1 MKIALAGN
9 PNSGKTTL
17 YNALTGK
24 QEYVGNWAGVTV
36 SKKEAKLKES
46 LGNNIDI
53 VDLPGAY
60 SIRPYTSEES
70 ITTDFIKTE
79 NPDVIINVVD
89 STNLNRSLFFTTQ
102 LLELNIPVVV
112 ALNKVDISKNVTDID
127 VSKLE
132 KELNCK
138 VVEISAA
145 KNEGLKNLINV
156 ASESSKLKEQKNLF
170 KELSNIHNEE
180 KQDKKRYS
188 IVNNIISKVENRI
201 IRHNEET
208 LEDKIDRFVTN
219 PIIGTGLFILIM
231 AFIFDLSI
239 NTLGPLVADALVGFI
254 ENFQNAVSGQLA
266 SMGTSDFLNS
276 LLTDGIIGG
285 VGAVVGFVP
294 LVMVLMFMLSLV
306 EDSGFMARI
315 ALIFD
320 PLFRKVGLSGKSIIP
335 MIVGY
340 GCSIPGIMATR
351 TIKDEKQRRLTAML
365 TPFVPCGAKIPII
378 ALFTA
383 AFFPEQGYMFPLT
396 YIVAF
401 TVIICVGLILK
412 KVTGADNIKNYFIIE
427 LPQYRIPSI
436 KRAFFK
442 MLETGKD
449 FITRAGTIIIVC
461 NTVVFIM
468 SSFNFKLQLVED
480 AVNTSILANVAT
492 PFAFLLIPVGIGV
505 WQLSAAAITGF
516 IAKEEVVG
524 TLAVVYSMGA
534 AINSDFEL
542 VNAMTVRE
550 TMGITAVSALAFMF
564 FNLFTP
570 PCFAAIGAMKSEMKS
585 NKWLLK
591 SVLLQLS
598 VGYIVA
604 MITYQVGTILVY
616 KELAQ
621 GFIPAVIILALAVVI
636 HNIYGYLCG
645 YFGGKAVGF
654 KERKRRTLSIE
665 TGMKNATLATVLAA
679 AHFAPEAA
687 IAPAIAGIWH
697 AFSVSVLAN
706 YWGNKEITDED
717 DEEVKESL
725 E

>member
-1 MKIALAGN
+1 
-9 PNSGKTTL
+9 
-17 YNALTGK
+17 
-24 QEYVGNWAGVTV
+24 
-36 SKKEAKLKES
+36 
-46 LGNNIDI
+46 
-53 VDLPGAY
+53 
-60 SIRPYTSEES
+60 
-70 ITTDFIKTE
+70 
-79 NPDVIINVVD
+79 
-89 STNLNRSLFFTTQ
+89 
-102 LLELNIPVVV
+102 
-112 ALNKVDISKNVTDID
+112 
-127 VSKLE
+127 
-132 KELNCK
+132 
-138 VVEISAA
+138 
-145 KNEGLKNLINV
+145 
-156 ASESSKLKEQKNLF
+156 
-170 KELSNIHNEE
+170 
-180 KQDKKRYS
+180 
-188 IVNNIISKVENRI
+188 
-201 IRHNEET
+201 
-208 LEDKIDRFVTN
+208 
-219 PIIGTGLFILIM
+219 
-231 AFIFDLSI
+231 
-239 NTLGPLVADALVGFI
+239 
-254 ENFQNAVSGQLA
+254 
-266 SMGTSDFLNS
+266 
-276 LLTDGIIGG
+276 
-285 VGAVVGFVP
+285 
-294 LVMVLMFMLSLV
+294 MVLMFMLSLV

-365 TPFVPCGAKIPII
+365 TPFVPCGAKLPII

-621 GFIPAVIILALAVVI
+621 GFIPAVIILALAVFYVVYKI
-636 HNIYGYLCG
+636 KSN
-645 YFGGKAVGF
+645 K
-654 KERKRRTLSIE
+654 
-665 TGMKNATLATVLAA
+665 
-679 AHFAPEAA
+679 
-687 IAPAIAGIWH
+687 
-697 AFSVSVLAN
+697 VS
-706 YWGNKEITDED
+706 
-717 DEEVKESL
+717 ES
-725 E
+725 EKKVSKVQVQ

>member
-145 KNEGLKNLINV
+145 KNEGLKSLINV

-320 PLFRKVGLSGKSIIP
+320 PLFRKIGLSGKSIIP

-365 TPFVPCGAKIPII
+365 TPFVPCGAKLPII

-383 AFFPEQGYMFPLT
+383 AFFPEQGYMFPIT

-401 TVIICVGLILK
+401 SVIICVGLILK

-542 VNAMTVRE
+542 VNAMTVKE

-621 GFIPAVIILALAVVI
+621 GFIPAVIILALAVFYVVYKI
-636 HNIYGYLCG
+636 KSN
-645 YFGGKAVGF
+645 K
-654 KERKRRTLSIE
+654 
-665 TGMKNATLATVLAA
+665 
-679 AHFAPEAA
+679 
-687 IAPAIAGIWH
+687 
-697 AFSVSVLAN
+697 VS
-706 YWGNKEITDED
+706 
-717 DEEVKESL
+717 ES
-725 E
+725 EKKVSKVQVQ

>member
-266 SMGTSDFLNS
+266 SMGTSDFLNA

-320 PLFRKVGLSGKSIIP
+320 PLFRKIGLSGKSIIP

-365 TPFVPCGAKIPII
+365 TPFVPCGAKLPII

-383 AFFPEQGYMFPLT
+383 AFFKEQGYMFPLT

-480 AVNTSILANVAT
+480 AVNTSILANIAT

-542 VNAMTVRE
+542 VNAMTVQE

-621 GFIPAVIILALAVVI
+621 GFIPAVIILALAVFYVVYKI
-636 HNIYGYLCG
+636 KSN
-645 YFGGKAVGF
+645 K
-654 KERKRRTLSIE
+654 
-665 TGMKNATLATVLAA
+665 
-679 AHFAPEAA
+679 
-687 IAPAIAGIWH
+687 
-697 AFSVSVLAN
+697 VS
-706 YWGNKEITDED
+706 
-717 DEEVKESL
+717 ES
-725 E
+725 EKKVSKVQVQ

>member
-320 PLFRKVGLSGKSIIP
+320 PLFRKIGLSGKSIIP

-365 TPFVPCGAKIPII
+365 TPFVPCGAKLPII

-383 AFFPEQGYMFPLT
+383 AFFPEQGYMFPIT

-505 WQLSAAAITGF
+505 WQLAAAAITGF

-542 VNAMTVRE
+542 VNAMTVQE

-621 GFIPAVIILALAVVI
+621 GFIPAVIILALAVFYVVYKI
-636 HNIYGYLCG
+636 KSN
-645 YFGGKAVGF
+645 K
-654 KERKRRTLSIE
+654 
-665 TGMKNATLATVLAA
+665 
-679 AHFAPEAA
+679 
-687 IAPAIAGIWH
+687 
-697 AFSVSVLAN
+697 VS
-706 YWGNKEITDED
+706 
-717 DEEVKESL
+717 ES
-725 E
+725 EKKVSKVQVQ

>member
-145 KNEGLKNLINV
+145 KNEGLKNLIKV
-156 ASESSKLKEQKNLF
+156 ACESSKLKEQKNLF

-320 PLFRKVGLSGKSIIP
+320 PLFRKIGLSGKSIIP

-365 TPFVPCGAKIPII
+365 TPFVPCGAKLPII

-383 AFFPEQGYMFPLT
+383 AFFKEQGYMFPLT

-480 AVNTSILANVAT
+480 AVNTSILANIAT

-505 WQLSAAAITGF
+505 WQLAAAAITGF

-542 VNAMTVRE
+542 VNAMTVQE

-621 GFIPAVIILALAVVI
+621 GFIPAVIILALAVFYVVYKI
-636 HNIYGYLCG
+636 KSN
-645 YFGGKAVGF
+645 K
-654 KERKRRTLSIE
+654 
-665 TGMKNATLATVLAA
+665 
-679 AHFAPEAA
+679 
-687 IAPAIAGIWH
+687 
-697 AFSVSVLAN
+697 VS
-706 YWGNKEITDED
+706 
-717 DEEVKESL
+717 ES
-725 E
+725 EK

>member
-112 ALNKVDISKNVTDID
+112 ALNKTDISKNVTDID
-127 VSKLE
+127 VNKLE

-145 KNEGLKNLINV
+145 KNEGLKNLIKI
-156 ASESSKLKEQKNLF
+156 ACESSKLKEQKNLF

-208 LEDKIDRFVTN
+208 LEDKIDKFVTN

-383 AFFPEQGYMFPLT
+383 AFFPEQGYMFPIT

-401 TVIICVGLILK
+401 SVIICVGLILK

-480 AVNTSILANVAT
+480 AVNTSILANIAT

-505 WQLSAAAITGF
+505 WQLAAAAITGF

-542 VNAMTVRE
+542 VNAMTVQE

-621 GFIPAVIILALAVVI
+621 GFIPAVIILALAVFYVVYKI
-636 HNIYGYLCG
+636 KSN
-645 YFGGKAVGF
+645 K
-654 KERKRRTLSIE
+654 
-665 TGMKNATLATVLAA
+665 
-679 AHFAPEAA
+679 
-687 IAPAIAGIWH
+687 
-697 AFSVSVLAN
+697 VS
-706 YWGNKEITDED
+706 
-717 DEEVKESL
+717 ES
-725 E
+725 EKKVSKVQVQ

>member
-208 LEDKIDRFVTN
+208 LEDKIDKFVTN

-320 PLFRKVGLSGKSIIP
+320 PLFRKIGLSGKSIIP

-365 TPFVPCGAKIPII
+365 TPFVPCGAKLPII

-383 AFFPEQGYMFPLT
+383 AFFKEQGYMFPLT

-480 AVNTSILANVAT
+480 AVNTSILANIAT

-505 WQLSAAAITGF
+505 WQLAAAAITGF

-542 VNAMTVRE
+542 VNAMTVKE

-621 GFIPAVIILALAVVI
+621 GFIPAVIILALAVFYVVYKI
-636 HNIYGYLCG
+636 KSN
-645 YFGGKAVGF
+645 K
-654 KERKRRTLSIE
+654 
-665 TGMKNATLATVLAA
+665 
-679 AHFAPEAA
+679 
-687 IAPAIAGIWH
+687 
-697 AFSVSVLAN
+697 FSESEKKVSKVQ
-706 YWGNKEITDED
+706 
-717 DEEVKESL
+717 VQ
-725 E
+725 

>member
-1 MKIALAGN
+1 MKIALTGN

-36 SKKEAKLKES
+36 SKKEADLKSS
-46 LGNNIDI
+46 LGKDI
-53 VDLPGAY
+53 TIIDLPGAY
-60 SIRPYTSEES
+60 SIRPYTSEET

-112 ALNKVDISKNVTDID
+112 ALNKVDISKNITNID
-127 VSKLE
+127 VNKLE

-138 VVEISAA
+138 VVEIAAA
-145 KNEGLKNLINV
+145 KNEGLKNLVNV
-156 ASESSKLKEQKNLF
+156 SCETSKLKEQKNLF
-170 KELSNIHNEE
+170 ENLLTIHNEE
-180 KQDKKRYS
+180 KQDKERYK
-188 IVNNIISKVENRI
+188 IVNNIISKVEDRI

-208 LEDKIDRFVTN
+208 LEDKIDKFVTN
-219 PIIGTGLFILIM
+219 PIIGTGLFVIIM
-231 AFIFDLSI
+231 GIIFNLAI
-239 NTLGPLVADALVGFI
+239 NTLGPLVADTLVGVI
-254 ENFQNAVSGQLA
+254 EGFQDAVSGQLA
-266 SMGTSDFLNS
+266 SMGTNDFLNS

-294 LVMVLMFMLSLV
+294 LVMVLMFLLALV

-340 GCSIPGIMATR
+340 GCGIPGIMATR

-365 TPFVPCGAKIPII
+365 TPFVPCGAKLPII

-396 YIVAF
+396 YLVAF
-401 TVIICVGLILK
+401 TVIISVGLILK
-412 KVTGADNIKNYFIIE
+412 KATGADNIKNYFIIE

-436 KRAFFK
+436 KKAFLK

-449 FITRAGTIIIVC
+449 FMMKAGTIIIVC

-468 SSFNFKLQLVED
+468 ASFNFNLQLVDD
-480 AVNTSILANVAT
+480 AVNTSILAHIAT
-492 PFAFLLIPVGIGV
+492 PFAFLLIPVGLGV
-505 WQLSAAAITGF
+505 WQLAAAAITGF

-534 AINSDFEL
+534 AINADFEL
-542 VNAMTVRE
+542 VNAMSVQQ

-585 NKWLLK
+585 NKLLMK
-591 SVLLQLS
+591 AVALQLG

-604 MITYQVGTILVY
+604 MVTYQVGTILVD
-616 KELAQ
+616 KQLGQ
-621 GFIPAVIILALAVVI
+621 GFIPAVIILALTIGYVVYKI
-636 HNIYGYLCG
+636 
-645 YFGGKAVGF
+645 KAN
-654 KERKRRTLSIE
+654 KADDRKVVA
-665 TGMKNATLATVLAA
+665 KVQ
-679 AHFAPEAA
+679 
-687 IAPAIAGIWH
+687 
-697 AFSVSVLAN
+697 VQ
-706 YWGNKEITDED
+706 
-717 DEEVKESL
+717 
-725 E
+725 

>member
-320 PLFRKVGLSGKSIIP
+320 PLFRKIGLSGKSIIP

-365 TPFVPCGAKIPII
+365 TPFVPCGAKLPII

-480 AVNTSILANVAT
+480 AVNTSILANIAT

-542 VNAMTVRE
+542 VNAMTVKE

-621 GFIPAVIILALAVVI
+621 GFIPAVIILALAVFYVVYKI
-636 HNIYGYLCG
+636 KSN
-645 YFGGKAVGF
+645 K
-654 KERKRRTLSIE
+654 
-665 TGMKNATLATVLAA
+665 
-679 AHFAPEAA
+679 
-687 IAPAIAGIWH
+687 
-697 AFSVSVLAN
+697 VS
-706 YWGNKEITDED
+706 
-717 DEEVKESL
+717 ES
-725 E
+725 EKKVSKVQVQ

>member
-60 SIRPYTSEES
+60 SIKPYTSEES

-112 ALNKVDISKNVTDID
+112 ALNKTDISKNVTDID
-127 VSKLE
+127 VNKLE

-145 KNEGLKNLINV
+145 KNEGLKNLIKI
-156 ASESSKLKEQKNLF
+156 ACESSKLKEQKNLF

-208 LEDKIDRFVTN
+208 LEDKIDKFVTN

-320 PLFRKVGLSGKSIIP
+320 PLFRKIGLSGKSIIP

-365 TPFVPCGAKIPII
+365 TPFVPCGAKLPII

-383 AFFPEQGYMFPLT
+383 AFFPEQGYMFPIT

-401 TVIICVGLILK
+401 SVIICVGLILK

-505 WQLSAAAITGF
+505 WQLAAAAITGF

-542 VNAMTVRE
+542 VNAMTVQE

-621 GFIPAVIILALAVVI
+621 GFIPAVIILALAVFYVVYKIKSNKVI
-636 HNIYGYLCG
+636 ESE
-645 YFGGKAVGF
+645 K
-654 KERKRRTLSIE
+654 K
-665 TGMKNATLATVLAA
+665 
-679 AHFAPEAA
+679 
-687 IAPAIAGIWH
+687 
-697 AFSVSVLAN
+697 VSKVQ
-706 YWGNKEITDED
+706 
-717 DEEVKESL
+717 VQ
-725 E
+725 

>member
-127 VSKLE
+127 INKLE

-145 KNEGLKNLINV
+145 KNEGLKNLIKV

-231 AFIFDLSI
+231 AFIFNLSI
-239 NTLGPLVADALVGFI
+239 NTLGPLVADTLVGYI
-254 ENFQNAVSGQLA
+254 ENFQDAVSGLLA
-266 SMGTSDFLNS
+266 SIGTSDFLNS

-365 TPFVPCGAKIPII
+365 TPFIPCGAKLPII

-480 AVNTSILANVAT
+480 AVNTSILANIAT

-505 WQLSAAAITGF
+505 WQLAAAAITGF

-542 VNAMTVRE
+542 VNAMAVQE
-550 TMGITAVSALAFMF
+550 TMAITAVSALSFMF

-616 KELAQ
+616 KELGQ
-621 GFIPAVIILALAVVI
+621 GFIPAVIILALAV
-636 HNIYGYLCG
+636 IYIVYKIKSNKVSESEK
-645 YFGGKAVGF
+645 KASKVQ
-654 KERKRRTLSIE
+654 
-665 TGMKNATLATVLAA
+665 VQ
-679 AHFAPEAA
+679 
-687 IAPAIAGIWH
+687 
-697 AFSVSVLAN
+697 
-706 YWGNKEITDED
+706 
-717 DEEVKESL
+717 
-725 E
+725 

>member
-170 KELSNIHNEE
+170 KELSNINNEE

-542 VNAMTVRE
+542 VNAMTVQE

-621 GFIPAVIILALAVVI
+621 GFIPAVIILALAVFYVVYKI
-636 HNIYGYLCG
+636 KSN
-645 YFGGKAVGF
+645 K
-654 KERKRRTLSIE
+654 
-665 TGMKNATLATVLAA
+665 
-679 AHFAPEAA
+679 
-687 IAPAIAGIWH
+687 
-697 AFSVSVLAN
+697 VS
-706 YWGNKEITDED
+706 
-717 DEEVKESL
+717 ES
-725 E
+725 EKKVSKVQVQ

>member
-112 ALNKVDISKNVTDID
+112 ALNKTDISKNVTDID
-127 VSKLE
+127 VNKLE

-145 KNEGLKNLINV
+145 KNEGLKNLIKI
-156 ASESSKLKEQKNLF
+156 ACESSKLKEQKNLF

-365 TPFVPCGAKIPII
+365 TPFVPCGAKLPII

-383 AFFPEQGYMFPLT
+383 AFFPEQGYMFPIT
-396 YIVAF
+396 YLVAF
-401 TVIICVGLILK
+401 SVIICVGLILK

-505 WQLSAAAITGF
+505 WQLAAAAITGF

-542 VNAMTVRE
+542 VNAMTVQE

-621 GFIPAVIILALAVVI
+621 GFIPAVIILALAVFYVVYKI
-636 HNIYGYLCG
+636 KSN
-645 YFGGKAVGF
+645 K
-654 KERKRRTLSIE
+654 
-665 TGMKNATLATVLAA
+665 
-679 AHFAPEAA
+679 
-687 IAPAIAGIWH
+687 
-697 AFSVSVLAN
+697 VS
-706 YWGNKEITDED
+706 
-717 DEEVKESL
+717 ES
-725 E
+725 EKKVSKVQVQ

>member
-188 IVNNIISKVENRI
+188 IVNNIVSKVENRI

-365 TPFVPCGAKIPII
+365 TPFVPCGAKLPII

-505 WQLSAAAITGF
+505 WQLAAAAITGF

-542 VNAMTVRE
+542 VNAMTVQE

-621 GFIPAVIILALAVVI
+621 GFIPAVIILALAVFYVVYKI
-636 HNIYGYLCG
+636 KSN
-645 YFGGKAVGF
+645 K
-654 KERKRRTLSIE
+654 
-665 TGMKNATLATVLAA
+665 
-679 AHFAPEAA
+679 
-687 IAPAIAGIWH
+687 
-697 AFSVSVLAN
+697 VS
-706 YWGNKEITDED
+706 
-717 DEEVKESL
+717 ES
-725 E
+725 EKKVSKVQVQ

>member
-285 VGAVVGFVP
+285 VGAVGGFVP

-365 TPFVPCGAKIPII
+365 TPFVPCGAKLPII

-383 AFFPEQGYMFPLT
+383 AFFKEQGYMFPLT

-480 AVNTSILANVAT
+480 AVNTSILANIAT

-621 GFIPAVIILALAVVI
+621 GFIPAVIILALAVFYVVYKI
-636 HNIYGYLCG
+636 KSN
-645 YFGGKAVGF
+645 K
-654 KERKRRTLSIE
+654 
-665 TGMKNATLATVLAA
+665 
-679 AHFAPEAA
+679 
-687 IAPAIAGIWH
+687 
-697 AFSVSVLAN
+697 VS
-706 YWGNKEITDED
+706 
-717 DEEVKESL
+717 ES
-725 E
+725 EKKVSKVQVQ

>member
-365 TPFVPCGAKIPII
+365 TPFVPCGAKLPII

-383 AFFPEQGYMFPLT
+383 AFFPEQGYMFPIT

-401 TVIICVGLILK
+401 SVIICVGLILK

-542 VNAMTVRE
+542 VNAMTVKE

-621 GFIPAVIILALAVVI
+621 GFIPAVIILALAVFYVVYKI
-636 HNIYGYLCG
+636 KSN
-645 YFGGKAVGF
+645 K
-654 KERKRRTLSIE
+654 
-665 TGMKNATLATVLAA
+665 
-679 AHFAPEAA
+679 
-687 IAPAIAGIWH
+687 
-697 AFSVSVLAN
+697 VS
-706 YWGNKEITDED
+706 
-717 DEEVKESL
+717 ES
-725 E
+725 EKKVSKVQVQ

>member
-102 LLELNIPVVV
+102 LLELNMPVVV

-145 KNEGLKNLINV
+145 KNEGFKNLINV

-320 PLFRKVGLSGKSIIP
+320 PLFRKIGLSGKSIIP

-365 TPFVPCGAKIPII
+365 TPFVPCGAKLPII

-383 AFFPEQGYMFPLT
+383 AFFKEQGYMFPIT

-505 WQLSAAAITGF
+505 WQLAAAAITGF

-542 VNAMTVRE
+542 VNAMTVKE

-621 GFIPAVIILALAVVI
+621 GFIPAVIILALAVFYVVYKI
-636 HNIYGYLCG
+636 KSN
-645 YFGGKAVGF
+645 K
-654 KERKRRTLSIE
+654 
-665 TGMKNATLATVLAA
+665 
-679 AHFAPEAA
+679 
-687 IAPAIAGIWH
+687 
-697 AFSVSVLAN
+697 VS
-706 YWGNKEITDED
+706 
-717 DEEVKESL
+717 ES
-725 E
+725 EKKVSKVQVQ

>member
-266 SMGTSDFLNS
+266 SMGTSDFLNA

-320 PLFRKVGLSGKSIIP
+320 PLFRKIGLSGKSIIP

-365 TPFVPCGAKIPII
+365 TPFVPCGAKLPII

-383 AFFPEQGYMFPLT
+383 AFFKEQGYMFPIT

-505 WQLSAAAITGF
+505 WQLAAAAITGF

-542 VNAMTVRE
+542 VNAMTVKE

-621 GFIPAVIILALAVVI
+621 GFIPAVIILALAVFYVVYKI
-636 HNIYGYLCG
+636 KSN
-645 YFGGKAVGF
+645 K
-654 KERKRRTLSIE
+654 
-665 TGMKNATLATVLAA
+665 
-679 AHFAPEAA
+679 
-687 IAPAIAGIWH
+687 
-697 AFSVSVLAN
+697 VS
-706 YWGNKEITDED
+706 
-717 DEEVKESL
+717 ES
-725 E
+725 EKKVSKVQVQ

>member
-208 LEDKIDRFVTN
+208 LEDKIDKFVTN

-383 AFFPEQGYMFPLT
+383 AFFKEQGYMFPLT

-480 AVNTSILANVAT
+480 AVNTSILANIAT

-505 WQLSAAAITGF
+505 WQLAAAAITGF

-621 GFIPAVIILALAVVI
+621 GFIPAVIILALAVFYVVYKI
-636 HNIYGYLCG
+636 KSN
-645 YFGGKAVGF
+645 K
-654 KERKRRTLSIE
+654 
-665 TGMKNATLATVLAA
+665 
-679 AHFAPEAA
+679 
-687 IAPAIAGIWH
+687 
-697 AFSVSVLAN
+697 VS
-706 YWGNKEITDED
+706 
-717 DEEVKESL
+717 ES
-725 E
+725 EKKVSKVQVQ

>member
-1 MKIALAGN
+1 M
-9 PNSGKTTL
+9 
-17 YNALTGK
+17 
-24 QEYVGNWAGVTV
+24 

-254 ENFQNAVSGQLA
+254 KNFQNAVSGQLA
-266 SMGTSDFLNS
+266 SMGTSDFLNA

-320 PLFRKVGLSGKSIIP
+320 PLFRKIGLSGKSIIP

-365 TPFVPCGAKIPII
+365 TPFVPCGAKLPII

-383 AFFPEQGYMFPLT
+383 AFFKEQGYMFPLT

-505 WQLSAAAITGF
+505 WQLAAAAITGF

-542 VNAMTVRE
+542 VNAMTVKE

-621 GFIPAVIILALAVVI
+621 GFIPAVIILALAVFYVVYKI
-636 HNIYGYLCG
+636 KSN
-645 YFGGKAVGF
+645 K
-654 KERKRRTLSIE
+654 
-665 TGMKNATLATVLAA
+665 
-679 AHFAPEAA
+679 
-687 IAPAIAGIWH
+687 
-697 AFSVSVLAN
+697 VS
-706 YWGNKEITDED
+706 
-717 DEEVKESL
+717 ES
-725 E
+725 EKKVSKVQVQ

>member
-112 ALNKVDISKNVTDID
+112 ALNKTDISKNVTDID
-127 VSKLE
+127 INKLE

-145 KNEGLKNLINV
+145 KNEGLKNLIKV

-231 AFIFDLSI
+231 AFIFNLSI
-239 NTLGPLVADALVGFI
+239 NTLGPLVADTLVGYI
-254 ENFQNAVSGQLA
+254 ENFQDAVSGLLA
-266 SMGTSDFLNS
+266 SIGTSDFLNS

-365 TPFVPCGAKIPII
+365 TPFVPCGAKLPII

-396 YIVAF
+396 YLVAF

-480 AVNTSILANVAT
+480 AVNTSILANIAT

-505 WQLSAAAITGF
+505 WQLAAAAITGF

-542 VNAMTVRE
+542 VNAMAVQE
-550 TMGITAVSALAFMF
+550 TMAITAVSALSFMF

-616 KELAQ
+616 KELGQ
-621 GFIPAVIILALAVVI
+621 GFIPAVIILALAA
-636 HNIYGYLCG
+636 IYIVYKIKSNKVSESEK
-645 YFGGKAVGF
+645 KASKVQ
-654 KERKRRTLSIE
+654 
-665 TGMKNATLATVLAA
+665 VQ
-679 AHFAPEAA
+679 
-687 IAPAIAGIWH
+687 
-697 AFSVSVLAN
+697 
-706 YWGNKEITDED
+706 
-717 DEEVKESL
+717 
-725 E
+725 

>member
-320 PLFRKVGLSGKSIIP
+320 PLFRKIGLSGKSIIP

-365 TPFVPCGAKIPII
+365 TPFVPCGAKLPII

-383 AFFPEQGYMFPLT
+383 AFFPEQGYMFPIT

-401 TVIICVGLILK
+401 SVIICVGLILK

-436 KRAFFK
+436 KRALFK

-542 VNAMTVRE
+542 VNAMTVKE

-621 GFIPAVIILALAVVI
+621 GFIPAVIILALAVFYVVYKI
-636 HNIYGYLCG
+636 KSN
-645 YFGGKAVGF
+645 K
-654 KERKRRTLSIE
+654 
-665 TGMKNATLATVLAA
+665 
-679 AHFAPEAA
+679 
-687 IAPAIAGIWH
+687 
-697 AFSVSVLAN
+697 VS
-706 YWGNKEITDED
+706 
-717 DEEVKESL
+717 ES
-725 E
+725 EKKVSKVQVQ

>member
-254 ENFQNAVSGQLA
+254 KNFQNAVSGQLA

-320 PLFRKVGLSGKSIIP
+320 PLFRKIGLSGKSIIP

-365 TPFVPCGAKIPII
+365 TPFVPCGAKLPII

-383 AFFPEQGYMFPLT
+383 AFFPEQGYMFPIT

-401 TVIICVGLILK
+401 SVIICVGLILK

-621 GFIPAVIILALAVVI
+621 GFIPAVIILALAVFYVVYKI
-636 HNIYGYLCG
+636 KSN
-645 YFGGKAVGF
+645 K
-654 KERKRRTLSIE
+654 
-665 TGMKNATLATVLAA
+665 
-679 AHFAPEAA
+679 
-687 IAPAIAGIWH
+687 
-697 AFSVSVLAN
+697 VS
-706 YWGNKEITDED
+706 
-717 DEEVKESL
+717 ES
-725 E
+725 EKKVSKVQVQ

>member
-145 KNEGLKNLINV
+145 KNEGLKNLIKI
-156 ASESSKLKEQKNLF
+156 ACESSKLKEQKNLF

-208 LEDKIDRFVTN
+208 LEDKIDKFVTN

-320 PLFRKVGLSGKSIIP
+320 PLFRKIGLSGKSIIP

-365 TPFVPCGAKIPII
+365 TPFVPCGAKLPII

-383 AFFPEQGYMFPLT
+383 AFFKEQGYMFPLT

-505 WQLSAAAITGF
+505 WQLAAAAITGF

-542 VNAMTVRE
+542 VNAMTVQE

-621 GFIPAVIILALAVVI
+621 GFIPAVIILALAVFYVVYKI
-636 HNIYGYLCG
+636 KSN
-645 YFGGKAVGF
+645 K
-654 KERKRRTLSIE
+654 
-665 TGMKNATLATVLAA
+665 
-679 AHFAPEAA
+679 
-687 IAPAIAGIWH
+687 
-697 AFSVSVLAN
+697 VS
-706 YWGNKEITDED
+706 
-717 DEEVKESL
+717 ES
-725 E
+725 EKKVSKVQVQ

>member
-1 MKIALAGN
+1 MKISLAGN

-17 YNALTGK
+17 YNAHTGK
-24 QEYVGNWAGVTV
+24 QEDVGNWAGVTV

-254 ENFQNAVSGQLA
+254 KNFQNAVSGQLA
-266 SMGTSDFLNS
+266 SMGTSDFLNA

-320 PLFRKVGLSGKSIIP
+320 PLFRKIGLSGKSIIP

-365 TPFVPCGAKIPII
+365 TPFVPCGAKLPII

-383 AFFPEQGYMFPLT
+383 AFFKEQGYMFPLT

-505 WQLSAAAITGF
+505 WQLAAAAITGF

-542 VNAMTVRE
+542 VNAMTVKE

-621 GFIPAVIILALAVVI
+621 GFIPAVIILALAVFYVVYKI
-636 HNIYGYLCG
+636 KSN
-645 YFGGKAVGF
+645 K
-654 KERKRRTLSIE
+654 
-665 TGMKNATLATVLAA
+665 
-679 AHFAPEAA
+679 
-687 IAPAIAGIWH
+687 
-697 AFSVSVLAN
+697 VS
-706 YWGNKEITDED
+706 
-717 DEEVKESL
+717 ES
-725 E
+725 EKKVSKVQVQ

>member
-112 ALNKVDISKNVTDID
+112 ALNKIDISKNVTDID
-127 VSKLE
+127 VNKLE

-156 ASESSKLKEQKNLF
+156 ACESSKLKEQKNLF

-208 LEDKIDRFVTN
+208 LEDKIDKFVTN

-505 WQLSAAAITGF
+505 WQLAAAAITGF

-542 VNAMTVRE
+542 VNAMTVQE

-621 GFIPAVIILALAVVI
+621 GFIPAVIILALAVFYVVYKI
-636 HNIYGYLCG
+636 KSN
-645 YFGGKAVGF
+645 KVNESE
-654 KERKRRTLSIE
+654 KK
-665 TGMKNATLATVLAA
+665 
-679 AHFAPEAA
+679 
-687 IAPAIAGIWH
+687 
-697 AFSVSVLAN
+697 VSKVQ
-706 YWGNKEITDED
+706 
-717 DEEVKESL
+717 VQ
-725 E
+725 

>member
-112 ALNKVDISKNVTDID
+112 ALNKTDISKNVTDID
-127 VSKLE
+127 VNKLE

-145 KNEGLKNLINV
+145 KNEGLKNLIKI
-156 ASESSKLKEQKNLF
+156 ACESSKLKEQKNLF

-180 KQDKKRYS
+180 KQDKERYS

-208 LEDKIDRFVTN
+208 LEDKIDKFVTN

-365 TPFVPCGAKIPII
+365 TPFVPCGAKLPII

-383 AFFPEQGYMFPLT
+383 AFFPEQGYMFPIT
-396 YIVAF
+396 YLVAF
-401 TVIICVGLILK
+401 SVIICVGLILK

-505 WQLSAAAITGF
+505 WQLAAAAITGF

-542 VNAMTVRE
+542 VNAMTVQE

-621 GFIPAVIILALAVVI
+621 GFIPAVIILALAVFYVVYKI
-636 HNIYGYLCG
+636 KSN
-645 YFGGKAVGF
+645 K
-654 KERKRRTLSIE
+654 
-665 TGMKNATLATVLAA
+665 
-679 AHFAPEAA
+679 
-687 IAPAIAGIWH
+687 
-697 AFSVSVLAN
+697 VS
-706 YWGNKEITDED
+706 
-717 DEEVKESL
+717 ES
-725 E
+725 EKKVSKVQVQ

>member
-112 ALNKVDISKNVTDID
+112 ALNKTDISKNVTDID

-145 KNEGLKNLINV
+145 KNEGLKNLIKV

-208 LEDKIDRFVTN
+208 LEDKIDKFVTN

-505 WQLSAAAITGF
+505 WQLAAAAITGF

-542 VNAMTVRE
+542 VNAMTVQE

-621 GFIPAVIILALAVVI
+621 GFIPAVIILALAVFYVVYKI
-636 HNIYGYLCG
+636 KSN
-645 YFGGKAVGF
+645 K
-654 KERKRRTLSIE
+654 
-665 TGMKNATLATVLAA
+665 
-679 AHFAPEAA
+679 
-687 IAPAIAGIWH
+687 
-697 AFSVSVLAN
+697 VS
-706 YWGNKEITDED
+706 
-717 DEEVKESL
+717 ES
-725 E
+725 EKKVSKVQVQ

>member
-127 VSKLE
+127 INKLE

-145 KNEGLKNLINV
+145 KNEGLKNLIKV
-156 ASESSKLKEQKNLF
+156 ASESSKLKEQDNLF

-231 AFIFDLSI
+231 AFIFNLSI
-239 NTLGPLVADALVGFI
+239 NTLGPLVADTLVGYI
-254 ENFQNAVSGQLA
+254 ESFQDAVSGLLA
-266 SMGTSDFLNS
+266 SIGTSDFLNS

-365 TPFVPCGAKIPII
+365 TPFVPCGAKLPII

-480 AVNTSILANVAT
+480 AVNTSILANIAT

-505 WQLSAAAITGF
+505 WQLAAAAITGF

-542 VNAMTVRE
+542 VNAMAVQE
-550 TMGITAVSALAFMF
+550 TMAITAVSALSFMF

-616 KELAQ
+616 KELGQ
-621 GFIPAVIILALAVVI
+621 GFIPAVIILALAV
-636 HNIYGYLCG
+636 IYIVYKIKSNKVSESEK
-645 YFGGKAVGF
+645 KASKVQ
-654 KERKRRTLSIE
+654 
-665 TGMKNATLATVLAA
+665 VQ
-679 AHFAPEAA
+679 
-687 IAPAIAGIWH
+687 
-697 AFSVSVLAN
+697 
-706 YWGNKEITDED
+706 
-717 DEEVKESL
+717 
-725 E
+725 

>member
-145 KNEGLKNLINV
+145 KNEGLKSLIKV
-156 ASESSKLKEQKNLF
+156 ATESAKLKEQKNLF

-208 LEDKIDRFVTN
+208 LEDKIDKFVTN

-383 AFFPEQGYMFPLT
+383 AFFKEQGYMFPLT

-480 AVNTSILANVAT
+480 AVNTSILANIAT

-505 WQLSAAAITGF
+505 WQLAAAAITGF

-542 VNAMTVRE
+542 VNAMTVQE

-621 GFIPAVIILALAVVI
+621 GFIPAVIILALAVFYVVYKIKSNKVI
-636 HNIYGYLCG
+636 ESE
-645 YFGGKAVGF
+645 K
-654 KERKRRTLSIE
+654 K
-665 TGMKNATLATVLAA
+665 
-679 AHFAPEAA
+679 
-687 IAPAIAGIWH
+687 
-697 AFSVSVLAN
+697 VSKVQ
-706 YWGNKEITDED
+706 
-717 DEEVKESL
+717 VQ
-725 E
+725 

>member
-156 ASESSKLKEQKNLF
+156 ACESSKLKEQKNLF

-480 AVNTSILANVAT
+480 AVNTSILANIAT

-542 VNAMTVRE
+542 VNAMTVKE

-621 GFIPAVIILALAVVI
+621 GFIPAVIILALAVFYVVYKI
-636 HNIYGYLCG
+636 KSN
-645 YFGGKAVGF
+645 K
-654 KERKRRTLSIE
+654 
-665 TGMKNATLATVLAA
+665 
-679 AHFAPEAA
+679 
-687 IAPAIAGIWH
+687 
-697 AFSVSVLAN
+697 VS
-706 YWGNKEITDED
+706 
-717 DEEVKESL
+717 ES
-725 E
+725 EKKVSKVQVQ

>member
-320 PLFRKVGLSGKSIIP
+320 PLFRKIGLSGKSIIP

-365 TPFVPCGAKIPII
+365 TPFVPCGAKLPII

-383 AFFPEQGYMFPLT
+383 AFFPEQGYMFPIT

-401 TVIICVGLILK
+401 SVIICVGLILK

-427 LPQYRIPSI
+427 LPQYCIPSI

-542 VNAMTVRE
+542 VNAMTVKE

-621 GFIPAVIILALAVVI
+621 GFIPAVIILALAVFYVVYKI
-636 HNIYGYLCG
+636 KSN
-645 YFGGKAVGF
+645 K
-654 KERKRRTLSIE
+654 
-665 TGMKNATLATVLAA
+665 
-679 AHFAPEAA
+679 
-687 IAPAIAGIWH
+687 
-697 AFSVSVLAN
+697 VS
-706 YWGNKEITDED
+706 
-717 DEEVKESL
+717 ES
-725 E
+725 EKKVSKVQVQ

>member
-102 LLELNIPVVV
+102 LLELNMPVVV

-156 ASESSKLKEQKNLF
+156 ACESSKLKEQKNLF

-542 VNAMTVRE
+542 VNAMTVQE

-621 GFIPAVIILALAVVI
+621 GFIPAVIILALAVFYVVYKI
-636 HNIYGYLCG
+636 KSN
-645 YFGGKAVGF
+645 K
-654 KERKRRTLSIE
+654 
-665 TGMKNATLATVLAA
+665 
-679 AHFAPEAA
+679 
-687 IAPAIAGIWH
+687 
-697 AFSVSVLAN
+697 VS
-706 YWGNKEITDED
+706 
-717 DEEVKESL
+717 ES
-725 E
+725 EKKVSKVQVQ

>member
-401 TVIICVGLILK
+401 SVIICVGLILK

-480 AVNTSILANVAT
+480 AVNTSILANIAT

-542 VNAMTVRE
+542 VNAMTVKE

-621 GFIPAVIILALAVVI
+621 GFIPAVIILALAVFYVVYKI
-636 HNIYGYLCG
+636 KSN
-645 YFGGKAVGF
+645 K
-654 KERKRRTLSIE
+654 
-665 TGMKNATLATVLAA
+665 
-679 AHFAPEAA
+679 
-687 IAPAIAGIWH
+687 
-697 AFSVSVLAN
+697 VS
-706 YWGNKEITDED
+706 
-717 DEEVKESL
+717 ES
-725 E
+725 EKKVSKVQVQ

>member
-127 VSKLE
+127 FSKLE

-254 ENFQNAVSGQLA
+254 KNFQNAVSGQLA
-266 SMGTSDFLNS
+266 SMGTSDFLNA

-320 PLFRKVGLSGKSIIP
+320 PLFRKIGLSGKSIIP

-365 TPFVPCGAKIPII
+365 TPFVPCGAKLPII

-383 AFFPEQGYMFPLT
+383 AFFKEQGYMFPLT

-505 WQLSAAAITGF
+505 WQLAAAAITGF

-542 VNAMTVRE
+542 VNAMTVKE

-621 GFIPAVIILALAVVI
+621 GFIPAVIILALAVFYVVYKI
-636 HNIYGYLCG
+636 KSN
-645 YFGGKAVGF
+645 K
-654 KERKRRTLSIE
+654 
-665 TGMKNATLATVLAA
+665 
-679 AHFAPEAA
+679 
-687 IAPAIAGIWH
+687 
-697 AFSVSVLAN
+697 VS
-706 YWGNKEITDED
+706 
-717 DEEVKESL
+717 ES
-725 E
+725 EKKVSKVQVQ

>member
-127 VSKLE
+127 INKLE

-145 KNEGLKNLINV
+145 KNEGLKNLIKV

-231 AFIFDLSI
+231 AFIFNLSI
-239 NTLGPLVADALVGFI
+239 NTLGPLVADTLVRYI
-254 ENFQNAVSGQLA
+254 ESFQDAVSGQLA
-266 SMGTSDFLNS
+266 SIGTSDFLNS

-365 TPFVPCGAKIPII
+365 TPFVPCGAKLPII

-401 TVIICVGLILK
+401 TVIKSFPVSNILK
-412 KVTGADNIKNYFIIE
+412 NALF
-427 LPQYRIPSI
+427 
-436 KRAFFK
+436 
-442 MLETGKD
+442 MLGM
-449 FITRAGTIIIVC
+449 RYCGNSIIIVC

-480 AVNTSILANVAT
+480 AVNTSILANIAT

-505 WQLSAAAITGF
+505 WQLAAAAITGF

-542 VNAMTVRE
+542 VNAMAVQE
-550 TMGITAVSALAFMF
+550 TMAITAVSALSFMF

-616 KELAQ
+616 KELGQ
-621 GFIPAVIILALAVVI
+621 GFIPAVIILALAV
-636 HNIYGYLCG
+636 IYIVY
-645 YFGGKAVGF
+645 KI
-654 KERKRRTLSIE
+654 KSNK
-665 TGMKNATLATVLAA
+665 
-679 AHFAPEAA
+679 
-687 IAPAIAGIWH
+687 
-697 AFSVSVLAN
+697 VS
-706 YWGNKEITDED
+706 
-717 DEEVKESL
+717 ES
-725 E
+725 EKKVSKVQVQ

>member
-266 SMGTSDFLNS
+266 SMGTSDFLNA

-285 VGAVVGFVP
+285 VGAVFGFVP

-320 PLFRKVGLSGKSIIP
+320 PLFRKIGLSGKSIIP

-365 TPFVPCGAKIPII
+365 TPFVPCGAKLPII

-383 AFFPEQGYMFPLT
+383 AFFKEQGYMFPLT

-505 WQLSAAAITGF
+505 WQLAAAAITGF

-542 VNAMTVRE
+542 VNAMTVKE

-621 GFIPAVIILALAVVI
+621 GFIPAVIILALAVFYVVYKI
-636 HNIYGYLCG
+636 KSN
-645 YFGGKAVGF
+645 K
-654 KERKRRTLSIE
+654 
-665 TGMKNATLATVLAA
+665 
-679 AHFAPEAA
+679 
-687 IAPAIAGIWH
+687 
-697 AFSVSVLAN
+697 VS
-706 YWGNKEITDED
+706 
-717 DEEVKESL
+717 ES
-725 E
+725 EKKVSKVQVQ